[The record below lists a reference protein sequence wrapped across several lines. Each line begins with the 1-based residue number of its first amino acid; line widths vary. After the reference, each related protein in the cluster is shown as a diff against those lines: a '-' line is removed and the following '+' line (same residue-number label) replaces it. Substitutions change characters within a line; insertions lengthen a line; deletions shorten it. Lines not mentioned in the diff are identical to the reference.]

1 MAVAHAGV
9 GKTVAA
15 LEELEKAFEQ
25 RDVTL
30 VWLGRD
36 PRLDGLRAEPRF
48 NELLRRIDLLP
59 NAGSARSGG

>member
-1 MAVAHAGV
+1 MAVAHAGM
-9 GKTVAA
+9 GKTSAA

-36 PRLDGLRAEPRF
+36 PRLDCLRAEPRF
-48 NELLRRIDLLP
+48 KELLRRFERLP
-59 NAGSARSGG
+59 SAGSARAGG